1 MWWGLKTLIDTRLWV
16 YRRNLVMCLREYKE
30 LGSDKRNLVL
40 GLREYEEHVYVS
52 RIIWGTRV

>member
-1 MWWGLKTLIDTRLWV
+1 
-16 YRRNLVMCLREYKE
+16 MCLREYKE